1 MPGDGYA
8 PRVERFH
15 NEFFVHRR
23 TYQRQRDEYP
33 DDYGHNG
40 KNNVYHT
47 LPAQTQNCIEDI
59 LHEFIDD
66 GERENNAE
74 YR

>member
-1 MPGDGYA
+1 FHIGKARLFPAVYHVRKQHIFPASLVPGDGHA

-33 DDYGHNG
+33 YDYGHNG
-40 KNNVYHT
+40 KNNVYHA
-47 LPAQTQNCIEDI
+47 LPA
-59 LHEFIDD
+59 
-66 GERENNAE
+66 
-74 YR
+74 